1 MAMKNLIAA
10 STFCSQHNIE
20 VSFIHSLQDYGLI
33 EATTTDED
41 VFLQA
46 EQLQEVERLMR
57 LHYDLN
63 INLEGVDAIT
73 QLLKRLEK
81 LQEEIMRL
89 KNRLRLYESGTQS
102 AINR

>member
-1 MAMKNLIAA
+1 MENLIAA

-20 VSFIHSLQDYGLI
+20 VSFIHSLQAYGLI

-46 EQLQEVERLMR
+46 GQLQEVERLMR

-63 INLEGVDAIT
+63 INLEGVDAVT
-73 QLLKRLEK
+73 QLLKRLER

-89 KNRLRLYESGTQS
+89 KNRLRLYESGLQ
-102 AINR
+102 AAVE